1 MIFVGGQHAI
11 LPLHIPQQLT
21 PHRCSGSDTNR
32 MRDSHRGPNEPP
44 NWPWATSPMNNLCD
58 IYSPRVEIRSRLR
71 QQRTS
76 IYIYIHYIYYIS
88 TVYITIMD
96 YVYIY
101 IYCTYTHIHIIHI
114 YIYMYVYIYVYIY
127 TYIYIHIYMHIP
139 SKTSRYQEMSR
150 HMICSRDPGVL
161 RWIIC

>member
-1 MIFVGGQHAI
+1 MIFDGGQHAI

-32 MRDSHRGPNEPP
+32 MRDSHRRPNEPP

-76 IYIYIHYIYYIS
+76 IYS
-88 TVYITIMD
+88 
-96 YVYIY
+96 VYIY
-101 IYCTYTHIHIIHI
+101 ISIAFIYICVYNIYIYNIILYIIHI
-114 YIYMYVYIYVYIY
+114 YIYIYAIYLHIYIYTLY
-127 TYIYIHIYMHIP
+127 TYIYIHCIYIYTIYIHIHI
-139 SKTSRYQEMSR
+139 YY
-150 HMICSRDPGVL
+150 V
-161 RWIIC
+161 

>member
-1 MIFVGGQHAI
+1 MIFDGGQHAI

-71 QQRTS
+71 QQRAS
-76 IYIYIHYIYYIS
+76 IYSVYIYISIAYIYICIIYIYIILYIIHTYIYAIYLHIYIHAIYIDIY
-88 TVYITIMD
+88 TVYI
-96 YVYIY
+96 
-101 IYCTYTHIHIIHI
+101 YTL
-114 YIYMYVYIYVYIY
+114 YIY
-127 TYIYIHIYMHIP
+127 TYILCIIYIY
-139 SKTSRYQEMSR
+139 TLY
-150 HMICSRDPGVL
+150 
-161 RWIIC
+161 II